1 VFDGVFA
8 AVFRPVPYRFFMQSS
23 PNPHPIDISY
33 KVFIKFFIAISVIVS
48 LYFLRNIVA
57 ALLFAVVIA
66 SGIEPAILWLR
77 RYRIPRTLAV
87 IMIYALMVC
96 IVSGVLYMIVPT
108 VIEEADGFFSKFS
121 AFRAE
126 NFQNVPFSQILE
138 IIQKNGTGV
147 FSGGLGQFGALT
159 GNIFQIISTVFG
171 SVVSGVI
178 LVVVSFYLAAQER
191 GIENFLRVVT
201 PLEYEEYMID
211 LWSRSQAKMG
221 QWLRAQLLLAVLVG
235 LLVYFSLIILGFATG
250 QHIQYAFLLG
260 LLAAVFEV
268 IPVIG
273 PILAAVPAVLTAFLI
288 DPYLGLITV
297 LIYIAV
303 QQIESQVI
311 VPVVMGR
318 SVGLNPIVVVLA
330 LLVGANL
337 GGILGIF
344 LAVPLASVF
353 LEFIVDIDKKK
364 RGAFQ
369 YLPPPA

>member
-1 VFDGVFA
+1 
-8 AVFRPVPYRFFMQSS
+8 M
-23 PNPHPIDISY
+23 
-33 KVFIKFFIAISVIVS
+33 
-48 LYFLRNIVA
+48 
-57 ALLFAVVIA
+57 
-66 SGIEPAILWLR
+66 
-77 RYRIPRTLAV
+77 
-87 IMIYALMVC
+87 
-96 IVSGVLYMIVPT
+96 
-108 VIEEADGFFSKFS
+108 
-121 AFRAE
+121 
-126 NFQNVPFSQILE
+126 
-138 IIQKNGTGV
+138 
-147 FSGGLGQFGALT
+147 
-159 GNIFQIISTVFG
+159 
-171 SVVSGVI
+171 
-178 LVVVSFYLAAQER
+178 
-191 GIENFLRVVT
+191 
-201 PLEYEEYMID
+201 
-211 LWSRSQAKMG
+211 
-221 QWLRAQLLLAVLVG
+221 
-235 LLVYFSLIILGFATG
+235 
-250 QHIQYAFLLG
+250 
-260 LLAAVFEV
+260 FEV

>member
-1 VFDGVFA
+1 
-8 AVFRPVPYRFFMQSS
+8 M
-23 PNPHPIDISY
+23 
-33 KVFIKFFIAISVIVS
+33 
-48 LYFLRNIVA
+48 
-57 ALLFAVVIA
+57 
-66 SGIEPAILWLR
+66 
-77 RYRIPRTLAV
+77 
-87 IMIYALMVC
+87 
-96 IVSGVLYMIVPT
+96 
-108 VIEEADGFFSKFS
+108 
-121 AFRAE
+121 
-126 NFQNVPFSQILE
+126 
-138 IIQKNGTGV
+138 
-147 FSGGLGQFGALT
+147 GAR
-159 GNIFQIISTVFG
+159 
-171 SVVSGVI
+171 
-178 LVVVSFYLAAQER
+178 E
-191 GIENFLRVVT
+191 
-201 PLEYEEYMID
+201 
-211 LWSRSQAKMG
+211 KMG
-221 QWLRAQLLLAVLVG
+221 KWLRAQLLLAVLVG